1 MSNGTDFYLLIDD
14 DGLCLRADGSRAST
28 ADDAAMWTPTDLG
41 WTSATVPDVAVDGS
55 GLTVREGP
63 TRLPSEH
70 LTELRDRGLT
80 VVERLLDPTTIER
93 LKRRAYRELARQQNQ
108 PIESDDRVHWT
119 NALAWSPDIARAAT
133 NPVAIWVLERYL
145 GTPDIHCCHPA
156 GLTAMRPTKNLLGT
170 FPEEGWHC
178 DYPYHPNIFPDN
190 FWPEAPVYGV
200 QFNICIDAFRPDN
213 AATQYVPQSHR
224 LRAWPPREYSLGGT
238 RMGVGQ
244 HQDVQQMT
252 APAGSALLYD
262 ARTWHR
268 ACNELN
274 TSGADRFALLNAVAP
289 DWVVPLGAKA
299 ASARRYRAS
308 NTPAQL
314 SARERRDIDRFYCR
328 PTRPTPTGQPQLVR
342 PELPTSVR
350 DRRPDFLDE

>member
-1 MSNGTDFYLLIDD
+1 MSDPSDFYLLIDR
-14 DGLCLRADGSRAST
+14 DGLCLSTDGSRQSV
-28 ADDAAMWTPTDLG
+28 ADDAAMWVRADRG
-41 WTSATVPDVAVDGS
+41 WTSATARDVTVDGS
-55 GLTVREGP
+55 GLIVREGP

-70 LTELRDRGLT
+70 LAELRDTGLT
-80 VVERLLDPTTIER
+80 VLERVLDATAIER
-93 LKRRAYRELARQQNQ
+93 LKRRAYRELAFQQTQ

-119 NALAWSPDIARAAT
+119 NALAWNLDVARAAT

-145 GTPDIHCCHPA
+145 DTEDIHFCHPA
-156 GLTAMRPTKNLLGT
+156 GLTAMRPTRNLLGT

-178 DYPYHPNIFPDN
+178 DYPYHPNIFPDD
-190 FWPEAPVYGV
+190 FWPEEPVYGV
-200 QFNICIDAFRPDN
+200 QFNVCVDAFRPDN
-213 AATQYVPQSHR
+213 AATQYLPQSHHR
-224 LRAWPPREYSLGGT
+224 RAWPPREYSLGGT

-244 HQDVQQMT
+244 HRDVRQMT

-274 TSGADRFALLNAVAP
+274 TSGADRFAILNAVAP
-289 DWVVPLGAKA
+289 DWVVPLGAKE
-299 ASARRYRAS
+299 ASARRYQAS
-308 NTPAQL
+308 NVPAQL

-328 PTRPTPTGQPQLVR
+328 ATQPTPADRPRLVR